1 VRTLVRGVTVHRD
14 GEILAAP
21 GTGRFLSV
29 HDDYAAAAA
38 GAAAGAPA

>member
-1 VRTLVRGVTVHRD
+1 VRGVTVHRD

-29 HDDYAAAAA
+29 HDDYAAAP
-38 GAAAGAPA
+38 AAAAEVPA